1 MPALTQAAQVLPVE
15 LPGIA
20 LASRRLQK
28 GPKALHH
35 QPFPPHLPPVEP
47 IPEALVDLMVQR
59 HIRRTA
65 GQAVGA
71 EQSRQRLPLGAV
83 KIKQCIVGV
92 EEDDIIS
99 GHIGSF
105 PV

>member
-1 MPALTQAAQVLPVE
+1 
-15 LPGIA
+15 
-20 LASRRLQK
+20 
-28 GPKALHH
+28 
-35 QPFPPHLPPVEP
+35 
-47 IPEALVDLMVQR
+47 MVQR